1 MMKIGDRIASIA
13 QPLAR
18 SIAAIWGSDLVNCLG
33 CAQRRDLLN
42 ENRYL
47 DAFRTFFDSK
57 QPTEENKMQ
66 FQVQI
71 VVEAEGVAQAITPEI
86 ISQGTIISV
95 TPRPQQPQAGV
106 RPGMQVAPHTP
117 QQ

>member
-1 MMKIGDRIASIA
+1 MKLGDKIASVA

-18 SIAAIWGSDLVNCLG
+18 SIDTIWGSDLANCLG

-42 ENRYL
+42 QGQYFE
-47 DAFRTFFDSK
+47 AFRTFFD
-57 QPTEENKMQ
+57 NKPKGDKTMQ

-71 VVEAEGVAQAITPEI
+71 VVEAEGVAQAIQPEV
-86 ISQGTIISV
+86 ISGGTIISV
-95 TPRPQQPQAGV
+95 TPRPQTVVPGV

-117 QQ
+117 AKSA